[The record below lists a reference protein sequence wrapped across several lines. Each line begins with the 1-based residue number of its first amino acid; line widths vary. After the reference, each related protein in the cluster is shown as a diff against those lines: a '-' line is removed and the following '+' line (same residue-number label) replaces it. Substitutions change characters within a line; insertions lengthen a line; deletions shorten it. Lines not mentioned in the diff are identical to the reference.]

1 MNKQERMDNSIW
13 ETYRMVGAV
22 LVEKSALPRVEKDED
37 DEDEE
42 SVNTGSGWTYDQD
55 DVRSMKRRRK
65 EFADHLKNIR
75 KGKAKPEQKEHDW
88 SKPRKEGYAGETE
101 HQPPRSGPGG
111 TRPFGG
117 RGKTHA
123 QRAADIK
130 SDMMSSR
137 GDEHES
143 HVRDAESK
151 ISNAEKQAVSSRKQ
165 APARKAAEEK
175 RKAERKK

>member
-1 MNKQERMDNSIW
+1 
-13 ETYRMVGAV
+13 MVGAV

-37 DEDEE
+37 GDEEVAGDRYWSSDEDH
-42 SVNTGSGWTYDQD
+42 
-55 DVRSMKRRRK
+55 VRSMKRRRK
-65 EFADHLKNIR
+65 EFAGHLKNIK
-75 KGKAKPEQKEHDW
+75 KGKAEPEQKEHDW
-88 SKPRKEGYAGETE
+88 SKPRKEGYAGETV
-101 HQPPRSGPGG
+101 HQPPRSGPGNQGG
-111 TRPFGG
+111 TAG
-117 RGKTHA
+117 RTHA
-123 QRAADIK
+123 QAAADIK

-151 ISNAEKQAVSSRKQ
+151 ISDAEKRAVSSRKQ